1 MDIFSKIFFENPFV
15 VFIVDGGFFAK
26 LAVRVLFFVSHS
38 ETEFRLHIYATEN
51 EAVNFNLFYFVG

>member
-26 LAVRVLFFVSHS
+26 LAVLFFVSHS